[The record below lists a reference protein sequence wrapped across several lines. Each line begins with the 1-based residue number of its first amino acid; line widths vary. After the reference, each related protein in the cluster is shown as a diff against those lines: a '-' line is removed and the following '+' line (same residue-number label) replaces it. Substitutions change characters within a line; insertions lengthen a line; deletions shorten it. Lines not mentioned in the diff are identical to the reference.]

1 MIYINFILIDIMI
14 NKEYHLQNVILP
26 FPKKQQEDKKEKE

>member
-1 MIYINFILIDIMI
+1 MIYINFILIGIMI

-26 FPKKQQEDKKEKE
+26 FHKKLKEDKKEKE

>member
-14 NKEYHLQNVILP
+14 NKEYDLQNVILP
-26 FPKKQQEDKKEKE
+26 FHKKQQEDKKEKE

>member
-14 NKEYHLQNVILP
+14 NKEYRYQIIILP
-26 FPKKQQEDKKEKE
+26 FRKKQQEDKKEKE